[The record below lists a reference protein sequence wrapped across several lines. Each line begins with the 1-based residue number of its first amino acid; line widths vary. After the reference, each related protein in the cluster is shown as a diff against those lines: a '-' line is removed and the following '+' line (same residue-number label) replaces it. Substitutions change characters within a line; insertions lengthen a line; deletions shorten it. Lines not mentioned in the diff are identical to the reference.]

1 MGFQFWIPFFARSHF
16 QLPNKMSIFKRRW
29 ILVKPSQF
37 AFSIFPIFQTQMNII
52 IIWTI
57 ICMRIL
63 QPQTE
68 SGPRTYF
75 FLFCSCFFPFFFRWT
90 ISFTTFHSQ
99 KNGPVFITSRSL
111 RCSKV
116 GFVYFLT
123 LLGMVVDLLR
133 DFLNAAG
140 IFCVWKGWNSR
151 CVRCVAK
158 EWWTGW
164 WFGTCF
170 IFHILGIIL
179 PTDFHIFQ
187 RARYTTNQLMLLMTI
202 RTRKICNDNYYW

>member
-75 FLFCSCFFPFFFRWT
+75 FLFCSCFFRFFFPLNYIFHNVPLAKERS
-90 ISFTTFHSQ
+90 SFHHQSFPPLLQGGLRLLSDAAGDGGGPPAGLSQ
-99 KNGPVFITSRSL
+99 RSWDFL
-111 RCSKV
+111 RLERLK
-116 GFVYFLT
+116 LT
-123 LLGMVVDLLR
+123 LCSV
-133 DFLNAAG
+133 
-140 IFCVWKGWNSR
+140 C
-151 CVRCVAK
+151 C
-158 EWWTGW
+158 
-164 WFGTCF
+164 
-170 IFHILGIIL
+170 
-179 PTDFHIFQ
+179 
-187 RARYTTNQLMLLMTI
+187 
-202 RTRKICNDNYYW
+202 